1 MTAAPGTRGAA
12 GTPGT
17 QRTEVP
23 RSTGDAGAPGPGA
36 ASTAGTPDDPVGSA
50 APAVPAA
57 PASPA
62 PPAAPAPPAP
72 STAAGAV
79 RDAWTGARRGAR
91 SLYRRASRLMRNGW
105 YGWRSSLQVRVITS
119 TLVAGIVAVA
129 VLGGYLS
136 DQIRDGLFEQ
146 RLTEVL
152 QESARSTQRAQE
164 SFDSTVAS
172 TSTEIDALFRQTV
185 GALQLGGSSDQV
197 VLRRSPGAPPPVFV
211 NDYSSSPDAGLNRL
225 VTDDLRAVVQGST
238 EQHWVSV
245 AIPQEDGGEV
255 PGLVVAS
262 AVTAPAV
269 GPYELYFLYSLA
281 PEQQTLALVQRV
293 LAAGAAG
300 LLLLLGGMTFLVT
313 RQAVQPVRIAARV
326 AERLADGHLAERMTV
341 KGVDEMATLARS
353 FNEMAESLQDQI
365 RRMEDLSHLQRRF
378 VSDVSHELRTPL
390 TTVRMAAEVIHA
402 ARDELDPAAA
412 RSAELLTA
420 QLDRFEDLLA
430 DLLEISRFDAGA
442 AMLDAE
448 SRDVRDVVMNAVE
461 HAVPLA
467 ERRGVWLSVELPPK
481 PVIADVDPR
490 RVERVLRNLLVNAI
504 EHADG
509 KPVEVWLAADQR
521 ALAVAVRDSGVG
533 MTPEE
538 VEHVFDRFWRADPA
552 RARTTGGTG
561 LGLAISIED
570 AHLHGGW
577 LEAWGRPGE
586 GACFRLTL
594 PRRAGIV
601 LESSPVPLEP
611 TQAQAP
617 VSVSYGS
624 HEGRPDLDPTSVPD
638 LDRLEA

>member
-1 MTAAPGTRGAA
+1 MTTVPGTTGAEGVADRLRGA
-12 GTPGT
+12 T
-17 QRTEVP
+17 
-23 RSTGDAGAPGPGA
+23 
-36 ASTAGTPDDPVGSA
+36 
-50 APAVPAA
+50 
-57 PASPA
+57 
-62 PPAAPAPPAP
+62 
-72 STAAGAV
+72 V
-79 RDAWTGARRGAR
+79 RARLGLRAARRRAALVAR
-91 SLYRRASRLMRNGW
+91 HGWHRWRAS
-105 YGWRSSLQVRVITS
+105 LQIRVITS
-119 TLVAGIVAVA
+119 TLVAGIAAVGI
-129 VLGGYLS
+129 LGGYLS

-164 SFDSTVAS
+164 SFDSAVAS
-172 TSTEIDALFRQTV
+172 TGTEIDGLFRQTV
-185 GALQLGGSSDQV
+185 GALQLSGSSDQV
-197 VLRRSPGAPPPVFV
+197 VLRRSPGATPPVFV
-211 NDYSSSPDAGLNRL
+211 NDYSSSPDAGLSRL
-225 VTDDLRAVVQGST
+225 VTDELRSTVQGST

-245 AIPQEDGGEV
+245 AIPQDDGGVV

-269 GPYELYFLYSLA
+269 GQYELYFLYSLA

-293 LAAGAAG
+293 LLLGALG

-313 RQAVQPVRIAARV
+313 RQAVQPVRSAARV
-326 AERLADGHLAERMTV
+326 AERLADGHLAERMVV

-365 RRMEDLSHLQRRF
+365 RRMEELSHLQRRF

-402 ARDELDPAAA
+402 ARDELDPAAS

-467 ERRGVWLSVELPPK
+467 ERRGVWLTVDLPPK

-509 KPVEVWLAADQR
+509 KPVEVWLGADQR
-521 ALAVAVRDSGVG
+521 ALAVAVRDHGVG

-617 VSVSYGS
+617 LAVSYAS